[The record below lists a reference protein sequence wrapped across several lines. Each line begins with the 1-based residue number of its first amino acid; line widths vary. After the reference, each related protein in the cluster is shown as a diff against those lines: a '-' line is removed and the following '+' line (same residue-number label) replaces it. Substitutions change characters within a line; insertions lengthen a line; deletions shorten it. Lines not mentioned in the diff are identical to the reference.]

1 MEKKILRVD
10 MTNGQIQS
18 LPLPISLE
26 VLGGRGLTS
35 RIVRDEVPPL
45 AHPLG
50 PNNKLVLAPGLLGGT
65 AAPCSGRLSVG
76 AKSPLTGGI
85 KEANAGGTAAQK
97 IARLGYAAIVVEGQ
111 APAGK
116 TYVLKLDRDGVRLAA
131 ADSLKGLGNYEAVN
145 ALRKEH
151 GEKIAVVSIGPAGE
165 NGFSM
170 ASVAVTDTEGRP
182 ARHAGRGGLGAV
194 LGSKGLKAI
203 VVDDSGCGVVAP
215 REPDLFR
222 SGCRKLAEALQEHPV
237 TSQSLKQYGTA
248 IVVNIINEA
257 GGLPTRNFREGRFEG
272 AQRIS
277 GERMTEIILARKGVP
292 VHACH
297 PGCVIRCSNVY
308 LDGQGQYLT
317 SGLEYETIVM
327 NGSNLGIDDL
337 DVIARIDRAC
347 DDIGIDTIEAGVTL
361 GVAMEAGLKKFGDGA
376 GALALLE
383 EIRRA
388 TPLGRLLGNGAALA
402 GQALGVVRVPV
413 VKRQGLP
420 AYDPRAIKGI
430 GVTYSTSTMG
440 ADHTSGY
447 AIASNVMNVGG
458 SVDPL
463 GTEGQV
469 ELSRNLQIASAALD
483 STGLCLF
490 IAFAIL
496 DIPKGFEG
504 VLETLNGALGL
515 SWTAEDFSALGASI
529 LKTER
534 SFNEAAGFSRGHD
547 RLPEFF
553 RAEKL
558 LPHNTVF
565 DLTDEDLD
573 RFFDF

>member
-10 MTNGQIQS
+10 MTNGRIQS
-18 LPLPISLE
+18 VPLPISLE
-26 VLGGRGLTS
+26 MLGGRGLTS

-116 TYVLKLDRDGVRLAA
+116 TYVLKLDRDAA
-131 ADSLKGLGNYEAVN
+131 SLVATDMLKGLGNYDTVEV
-145 ALRKEH
+145 LRKEH
-151 GEKIAVVSIGPAGE
+151 GEKVAIVSIGPAGE
-165 NGFSM
+165 NAFSM

-182 ARHAGRGGLGAV
+182 VRHAGRGGLGAV
-194 LGSKGLKAI
+194 MGSKGLKAI
-203 VVDDSGCGVVAP
+203 VVDDSGCGAVAP

-237 TSQSLKQYGTA
+237 TSQSLKQFGTA

-257 GGLPTRNFREGRFEG
+257 GGLPTRNFRDGRFEG

-277 GERMTEIILARKGVP
+277 GERMTEIITTRKGVP

-297 PGCVIRCSNVY
+297 PGCIIRCSNVY
-308 LDGQGQYLT
+308 LDAQGRYLT

-361 GVAMEAGLKKFGDGA
+361 GVAMEAGLKKFGDGQ
-376 GALALLE
+376 GALALLD

-430 GVTYSTSTMG
+430 GVTYSTSPMG

-469 ELSRNLQIASAALD
+469 ELSRNLQVASAALD
-483 STGLCLF
+483 STGFCLF

-496 DIPKGFEG
+496 DLPRGFEG

-515 SWTAEDFSALGASI
+515 SWTAENFSALGASI
-529 LKTER
+529 LKTEK

-553 RAEKL
+553 RTEKL

-573 RFFDF
+573 RLFDF